1 MTPNQ
6 TVLHVQ
12 VDRSRWLRGA
22 RDATLRNPD
31 SCHECIVGTISRAA
45 GIPTER
51 LDNQC
56 RISALDGQPIPA
68 VLHEF
73 VTHRNDTFCTDDPR
87 APERRCSCRYLLY
100 SINDDPLLGDTAR
113 ERMLT
118 AVASRIR
125 IELTFTGTPLPPH
138 AVAPTTDGRARKAA
152 ISRGHLTGR
161 PARRLLLARSVLTR
175 DGNWEPLEETTL
187 LLDAD
192 PETAWAYAYDLLRS
206 DACEQD
212 KPVRL
217 TVRDTATGR
226 TIADTY
232 HEPFR

>member
-1 MTPNQ
+1 MTPDQ
-6 TVLHVQ
+6 TGLHVQ

-22 RDATLRNPD
+22 TDATLRNPD
-31 SCHECIVGTISRAA
+31 SGHECIVGTTARVA
-45 GIPTER
+45 GIPIHD
-51 LDNQC
+51 LDRYS
-56 RISALDGQPIPA
+56 RISALADRQVPA
-68 VLHEF
+68 ALNEF
-73 VTHRNDTFCTDDPR
+73 RTHRQNASCTEDPR
-87 APERRCSCRYLLY
+87 APERRLSCRYLLY
-100 SINDDPLLGDTAR
+100 SINDDPLLGDAAR

-118 AVASRIR
+118 AVAARIGIR
-125 IELTFTGTPLPPH
+125 LSFTGTPLPPH

-152 ISRGHLTGR
+152 ISRGHLTGT
-161 PARRLLLARSVLTR
+161 PARRLLLARSVLAR

-187 LLDAD
+187 VLDAD

-206 DACEQD
+206 DACEQE

-217 TVRDTATGR
+217 TMRDTATGR